1 VSYILD
7 ALRKSEQQRQLGV
20 APRLLTVH
28 ATSDSDAPPAFLKYG
43 LLAAALIGAGVAIG
57 WWHPWQQEQLPS
69 ATASASAGMPEVRPP
84 DPIPVPLPVLPAVAS
99 GPDTP
104 MPAQRTRVALRPI
117 AAPEVTPLE
126 QDTQLPAPAPPQ
138 TRKPPP
144 AAAVR
149 PQETAT
155 PVREAAPAPA
165 SAPARAPAPAP
176 APRVA
181 VAPIAVLQEKS
192 AAPADPA
199 QQQKLLAIAE
209 LPPAIRQ
216 EIPAMAFPVHS
227 YSDTPQE
234 RIVGINDQLLREG
247 EYLAPGLKLE
257 RIAPDGVVFSYK
269 NYLFRHGL

>member
-7 ALRKSEQQRQLGV
+7 ALRKSEQQRQLGL

-57 WWHPWQQEQLPS
+57 WWHPWQQARLPS
-69 ATASASAGMPEVRPP
+69 ATASASARMPEARTP
-84 DPIPVPLPVLPAVAS
+84 DPTPVPQPVLPAVAI
-99 GPDTP
+99 GPETP
-104 MPAQRTRVALRPI
+104 MPAQKTWVAMRPI

-126 QDTQLPAPAPPQ
+126 QDTELPAPAPPQ
-138 TRKPPP
+138 TRKPLP
-144 AAAVR
+144 AAAVL
-149 PQETAT
+149 PKETAT

-165 SAPARAPAPAP
+165 PALARAPAPA
-176 APRVA
+176 VA
-181 VAPIAVLQEKS
+181 VEAPIALLQGKS
-192 AAPADPA
+192 AAAAPADPA
-199 QQQKLLAIAE
+199 QQQKLLAMAE

-216 EIPAMAFPVHS
+216 EIPAMSFPVHS

-269 NYLFRHGL
+269 HYLFRHGL

>member
-1 VSYILD
+1 MSYILD

-28 ATSDSDAPPAFLKYG
+28 ATSDSDAPPVFLKYG

-57 WWHPWQQEQLPS
+57 WWHPWQQERLLS
-69 ATASASAGMPEVRPP
+69 ATATASARVPEATPR
-84 DPIPVPLPVLPAVAS
+84 DPLPVPQPVLPEVA
-99 GPDTP
+99 GRPETP
-104 MPAQRTRVALRPI
+104 MPVQKTLVAMRPI
-117 AAPEVTPLE
+117 AVPEVAPLE
-126 QDTQLPAPAPPQ
+126 PGTQRLATAPPQ
-138 TRKPPP
+138 TRKPPS
-144 AAAVR
+144 AA
-149 PQETAT
+149 PGLPKEKAT
-155 PVREAAPAPA
+155 PVREAAPA
-165 SAPARAPAPAP
+165 RAP

-181 VAPIAVLQEKS
+181 VETPIALLQGKS
-192 AAPADPA
+192 ADAPPADPA
-199 QQQKLLAIAE
+199 QQQKLLAMAE

-216 EIPAMAFPVHS
+216 EIPAMSIPVHS
-227 YSDTPQE
+227 YSDAPQE

>member
-1 VSYILD
+1 MSYILD
-7 ALRKSEQQRQLGV
+7 ALIKSEQQRQLGV

-28 ATSDSDAPPAFLKYG
+28 ATSDSDAPAAFLKYG
-43 LLAAALIGAGVAIG
+43 LLVAALIGAGVAIG
-57 WWHPWQQEQLPS
+57 WWHPWQQERLPS
-69 ATASASAGMPEVRPP
+69 ATASASARMPEAIPP
-84 DPIPVPLPVLPAVAS
+84 DPLPVPLPVLPAVAS
-99 GPDTP
+99 GPETP
-104 MPAQRTRVALRPI
+104 MPVQKTWVAMRLIPT
-117 AAPEVTPLE
+117 PEVAPLE

-155 PVREAAPAPA
+155 PVREATPAW
-165 SAPARAPAPAP
+165 AP

-181 VAPIAVLQEKS
+181 VEAPIALLQEKS
-192 AAPADPA
+192 ADAAPADPA
-199 QQQKLLAIAE
+199 QQQKLLAMAE

-216 EIPAMAFPVHS
+216 EIPAMSFPIHS

-269 NYLFRHGL
+269 HYLFRHGL

>member
-28 ATSDSDAPPAFLKYG
+28 ATSDPDAPPAFLKYG
-43 LLAAALIGAGVAIG
+43 LLAVALIGAGVAIG
-57 WWHPWQQEQLPS
+57 WWHPWQQERLPS
-69 ATASASAGMPEVRPP
+69 ATASAPARMPEATPR
-84 DPIPVPLPVLPAVAS
+84 DPMPVLQPVLPEVAS
-99 GPDTP
+99 GPETP
-104 MPAQRTRVALRPI
+104 MPVQKAAMRPI
-117 AAPEVTPLE
+117 AVPEVAPLE
-126 QDTQLPAPAPPQ
+126 PDTQLPAPAPPQ

-144 AAAVR
+144 AAAVL
-149 PQETAT
+149 PKQAAT
-155 PVREAAPAPA
+155 PVREAAL
-165 SAPARAPAPAP
+165 ARAPAPA
-176 APRVA
+176 VA
-181 VAPIAVLQEKS
+181 VEAPIALLQGKS
-192 AAPADPA
+192 AAAAPADPA
-199 QQQKLLAIAE
+199 QQQKLLVMAE

-216 EIPAMAFPVHS
+216 EIPAMSIPVHS
-227 YSDTPQE
+227 YSDAPQE